1 MTPLL
6 NSAILTG
13 IAFAALLAVGLLLS
27 RLYRKASKET
37 AYVRT
42 GVGGSRVIV
51 DGGSLVLP
59 VFHGVVPVSLRTHK
73 LVVRRDQSNALITK
87 DHLRADVTVDFYVRV
102 QREDGAIE
110 MAAQTLGDRTNDP
123 EALMELVEGKFVD
136 ALRSVAAGM
145 TLQDLHQHRADFVQ
159 KVRARSTRTCT
170 RTAWSWNRRRW
181 SASTKPTRSSSTPQ
195 NSFDAAGLAIIT
207 GITEAKRRERFE
219 IEANTN
225 VAIAER
231 DREQTKSKLEIER
244 DTENAK
250 LSQQRDIAAQRAS
263 TVAEAAAKQAEG
275 DRAAREA
282 KIEADRSVQERTIE
296 SEKAIALRR
305 QQTKAEIAK
314 ESEAVSAAEEAAAR
328 AKALAVA
335 AEEQIETARSVE
347 AADRAKKVA
356 LVQASEGAERD
367 ALVVTTAARAEQDAA
382 AARAGALVTEA
393 RARAERDALAVT
405 TAARAEQDAA
415 AARAQAVVTEAQAKA
430 DAERTLADAAA
441 RRYEVDAEGQRR
453 INEARNLLDA
463 RVIELDVKMRIIEG
477 LPAIF
482 TAAAKPMEKIDSI
495 RIMDLKGGLGSAGAA
510 NGHAHG
516 GGNGGGGLAQQ
527 AVDAA
532 LSYQLSA
539 PILQGLLRQVGIT
552 DPRSIDGIMA
562 ALGGGTPAA
571 AEPAPSGGRA
581 DASSQRR
588 SPPALPAAAAE

>member
-42 GVGGSRVIV
+42 VVGGSRVIV

-110 MAAQTLGDRTNDP
+110 MAAQTLRDRTNDP

-159 KVRARSTRTCT
+159 KVRDSV
-170 RTAWSWNRRRW
+170 NEDLHKNGLELE
-181 SASTKPTRSSSTPQ
+181 SASLVGLDQTDQKFFNPQ

-495 RIMDLKGGLGSAGAA
+495 RIMDLKGGLGSAGSA

-516 GGNGGGGLAQQ
+516 GGSGGGGLAQQ

-562 ALGGGTPAA
+562 ALGGGTLAA

-581 DASSQRR
+581 DDSSQRR
-588 SPPALPAAAAE
+588 SPPALPAAAE